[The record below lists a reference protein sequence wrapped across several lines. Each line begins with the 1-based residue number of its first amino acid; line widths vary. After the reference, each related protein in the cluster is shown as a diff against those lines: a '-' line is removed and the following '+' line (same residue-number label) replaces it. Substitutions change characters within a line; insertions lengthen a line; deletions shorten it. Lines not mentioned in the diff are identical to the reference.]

1 MKKFPVALTVAGS
14 DSGGGAGIQADL
26 KTFAAFRV
34 FGTAVI
40 TAVTAQN
47 TREVLDS
54 CPLYPEEVESQ
65 LEAIFDDFS
74 VQAVKT
80 GMLADA
86 DIVSV
91 TARKLKTEKV
101 RNLVVDPVLVSK
113 SGARL
118 LTDEGAE
125 VMVKKLFPVAALI
138 TPNLPEAETLTGM
151 KIKDGGDYR
160 KVAEKLLSFGP
171 RAVVIKGGHRSGDA
185 NDFFFDGKK
194 SFWLKAR
201 RAKVKAVH
209 GSGCIFSAAIAANL
223 AKGKMLFASVSAAKS
238 FMNRLL
244 ASPFK
249 PGRGHW
255 VADPVLQQNR

>member
-1 MKKFPVALTVAGS
+1 MKKFPIALTIAGS
-14 DSGGGAGIQADL
+14 DSGGGAGLQADL
-26 KTFAAFRV
+26 KTFASFKV
-34 FGTAVI
+34 FGTSVI

-47 TREVLDS
+47 SREVLDS
-54 CPLYPEEVESQ
+54 CPMYPEEVESQ
-65 LEAIFDDFS
+65 LEAIFDDFK
-74 VQAVKT
+74 VAAVKT

-91 TARKLKTEKV
+91 VARKLKSERI

-118 LTDEGAE
+118 LTTDGAE
-125 VMVKKLFPVAALI
+125 VMVKKLFPLAALI
-138 TPNLPEAETLTGM
+138 TPNLPEAETLAGM
-151 KIKDGGDYR
+151 KIKSIEDY
-160 KVAEKLLSFGP
+160 KKAAEKLLGFGP

-201 RAKVKAVH
+201 RVKAKAVH

-223 AKGKMLFASVSAAKS
+223 AKGRPLFASVLAAKS

-244 ASPFK
+244 AAPFK
-249 PGRGHW
+249 PGGGHW
-255 VADPVLQQNR
+255 AADPVLQSR

>member
-1 MKKFPVALTVAGS
+1 MKKFPVALTIAGS
-14 DSGGGAGIQADL
+14 DSGGGAGLQADL
-26 KTFAAFRV
+26 KTFAAFKV
-34 FGTAVI
+34 FGASVI

-65 LEAIFDDFS
+65 LEAIFDDFA

-80 GMLADA
+80 GMLADG

-91 TARKLKTEKV
+91 VARKLKAEKV
-101 RNLVVDPVLVSK
+101 RNLVVDPVLVAK

-118 LTDEGAE
+118 LTSDGAE
-125 VMVKKLFPVAALI
+125 VMVKKLFPLAALI
-138 TPNLPEAETLTGM
+138 TPNLPEAEALSGM
-151 KIKDGGDYR
+151 KIKSSEDYR
-160 KVAEKLLSFGP
+160 KAAEKLLSFGP

-185 NDFFFDGKK
+185 NDFYFDGKK
-194 SFWLKAR
+194 GVWLLAR

-209 GSGCIFSAAIAANL
+209 GSGCIFSAAISANL
-223 AKGKMLFASVSAAKS
+223 AKGKSLFGSVQTAKS
-238 FMNRLL
+238 YMNRLL

-249 PGRGHW
+249 PGGGHW
-255 VADPVLQQNR
+255 VVDPVLQSR

>member
-1 MKKFPVALTVAGS
+1 MKKFPIALTIAGS
-14 DSGGGAGIQADL
+14 DSGGGAGLQADL
-26 KTFAAFRV
+26 KTFASFKV
-34 FGTAVI
+34 FGTSVV

-54 CPLYPEEVESQ
+54 CPMYPEEVESQ
-65 LEAIFDDFS
+65 LEAIFDDFK
-74 VQAVKT
+74 VAAVKT

-91 TARKLKTEKV
+91 VARKLKSERI

-118 LTDEGAE
+118 LTVEGAE
-125 VMVKKLFPVAALI
+125 VMVKKLFPLAALI
-138 TPNLPEAETLTGM
+138 TPNLPEAETLSGM
-151 KIKDGGDYR
+151 KIKSEEDYR
-160 KVAEKLLSFGP
+160 KAAQKLLGFGP
-171 RAVVIKGGHRSGDA
+171 HAVVIKGGHRGGDA

-201 RAKVKAVH
+201 RAKAKAVH
-209 GSGCIFSAAIAANL
+209 GSGCIFSAAICANL
-223 AKGKMLFASVSAAKS
+223 ARGRPLFASVSAAKG

-244 ASPFK
+244 ASPLK

-255 VADPVLQQNR
+255 AADPLLQSR

>member
-26 KTFAAFRV
+26 KTFAAFKV
-34 FGTAVI
+34 FGTSVI

-65 LEAIFDDFS
+65 LEAIFDDFK
-74 VQAVKT
+74 VRAVKT
-80 GMLADA
+80 GMLANA

-91 TARKLKTEKV
+91 VARKLKAERV
-101 RNLVVDPVLVSK
+101 RNLVVDPVLVAK

-118 LTDEGAE
+118 LTADGAE
-125 VMVKKLFPVAALI
+125 VMVKKLFPLAALV
-138 TPNLPEAETLTGM
+138 TPNLPEAEAFAGM
-151 KIKDGGDYR
+151 KITSEEDYR
-160 KVAEKLLSFGP
+160 KAAEKLLGFGP
-171 RAVVIKGGHRSGDA
+171 RAVLIKGGHRSGDA
-185 NDFFFDGKK
+185 NDFYFDGKK
-194 SFWLKAR
+194 GAWLLAR
-201 RAKVKAVH
+201 RVKVKALH
-209 GSGCIFSAAIAANL
+209 GSGCIFSAAISAHL
-223 AKGKMLFASVSAAKS
+223 AKGRPLFSSVKTAKG
-238 FMNRLL
+238 FMNRFL

-255 VADPVLQQNR
+255 VADPVLQGR

>member
-1 MKKFPVALTVAGS
+1 MKKFPTCLTIAGS
-14 DSGGGAGIQADL
+14 DSGGGAGLQADL
-26 KTFAAFRV
+26 KTFAAFKV
-34 FGTAVI
+34 FGTSVI

-47 TREVLDS
+47 TTEVLDS

-65 LEAIFDDFS
+65 LEAIFDDFH

-80 GMLADA
+80 GMLADG

-91 TARKLKTEKV
+91 VARKLKAERVK
-101 RNLVVDPVLVSK
+101 NLVVDPVLVAK

-118 LTDEGAE
+118 LTGEGAE
-125 VMVKKLFPVAALI
+125 VMVKKLFPLAALI
-138 TPNLPEAETLTGM
+138 TPNLPEAEALSGM
-151 KIKDGGDYR
+151 KIKSEEDYR
-160 KVAEKLLSFGP
+160 KAAEKLLSFGP

-194 SFWLKAR
+194 SFWL
-201 RAKVKAVH
+201 RAQRVKVKAVH
-209 GSGCIFSAAIAANL
+209 GSGCIFSAAISANL
-223 AKGKMLFASVSAAKS
+223 ARGRSLFASVKTAKR

-255 VADPVLQQNR
+255 VADPVLQSR

>member
-1 MKKFPVALTVAGS
+1 MKKFPIALTVAGS

-26 KTFAAFRV
+26 KTFAAFKV
-34 FGTAVI
+34 FGTCVI

-47 TREVLDS
+47 TAEVLDS

-74 VQAVKT
+74 VKAVKT

-91 TARKLKTEKV
+91 VARKLKGERV
-101 RNLVVDPVLVSK
+101 RNLVVDPVLVAK

-118 LTDEGAE
+118 LTADGAE
-125 VMVKKLFPVAALI
+125 VMVRKLFPLAALI
-138 TPNLPEAETLTGM
+138 TPNLPEAEALAGM
-151 KIKDGGDYR
+151 KIKSEEDYR
-160 KVAEKLLSFGP
+160 KAAEKLLAFGP
-171 RAVVIKGGHRSGDA
+171 RAVLIKGGHRSGDA

-194 SFWLKAR
+194 GVWLQAR
-201 RAKVKAVH
+201 RVKVQAVH
-209 GSGCIFSAAIAANL
+209 GSGCILSASICAHL
-223 AKGKMLFASVSAAKS
+223 AKGHPLFFSVQSAKS

-244 ASPFK
+244 ASPFRA
-249 PGRGHW
+249 GRGHW
-255 VADPVLQQNR
+255 VADPVLQQR

>member
-1 MKKFPVALTVAGS
+1 
-14 DSGGGAGIQADL
+14 L
-26 KTFAAFRV
+26 KTFAALKV
-34 FGTAVI
+34 FGTSAVA
-40 TAVTAQN
+40 AVTAQN

-65 LEAIFDDFS
+65 LEAIFDDFK
-74 VQAVKT
+74 VAAVKT

-91 TARKLKTEKV
+91 VARKLKAERV

-118 LTDEGAE
+118 LTTEGAE
-125 VMVKKLFPVAALI
+125 VMVKKLFPLALLI
-138 TPNLPEAETLTGM
+138 TPNLPEAESLAGM
-151 KIKDGGDYR
+151 KIKSDEDYR
-160 KVAEKLLSFGP
+160 KAAEKLLGFGP
-171 RAVVIKGGHRSGDA
+171 RAVVIKGGHRRGDA

-194 SFWLKAR
+194 SFWLKSR

-209 GSGCIFSAAIAANL
+209 GSGCIFSAAICAHL
-223 AKGKMLFASVSAAKS
+223 ARGRPLFASVSAAKAFIS
-238 FMNRLL
+238 RLL

-255 VADPVLQQNR
+255 AADPVLQSR

>member
-1 MKKFPVALTVAGS
+1 MKKFPVALTIAGS
-14 DSGGGAGIQADL
+14 DSGGGAGLQADL
-26 KTFAAFRV
+26 KTFAAFKV
-34 FGTAVI
+34 FGTSVI

-65 LEAIFDDFS
+65 LEAIFDDFA

-80 GMLADA
+80 GMLADG

-91 TARKLKTEKV
+91 VARKLKAEKV
-101 RNLVVDPVLVSK
+101 RNLVVDPVLVAK

-118 LTDEGAE
+118 LTSDGAE
-125 VMVKKLFPVAALI
+125 VMVKKLFPLAALI
-138 TPNLPEAETLTGM
+138 TPNLPEAEALSGM
-151 KIKDGGDYR
+151 KIKSSLDYR
-160 KVAEKLLSFGP
+160 KAAEKLLSFGP

-185 NDFFFDGKK
+185 NDFYFDGRKG
-194 SFWLKAR
+194 FWFLAR
-201 RAKVKAVH
+201 RVKAKAVH
-209 GSGCIFSAAIAANL
+209 GSGCILSAAISANL
-223 AKGKMLFASVSAAKS
+223 AKGKSLFGSVQAAKS

-249 PGRGHW
+249 PGGGHW
-255 VADPVLQQNR
+255 VVDPVLQSR

>member
-1 MKKFPVALTVAGS
+1 MKKFPIALTIAGS
-14 DSGGGAGIQADL
+14 DSGGGAGVQADL
-26 KTFAAFRV
+26 KTFAACKV
-34 FGTAVI
+34 FGTSVI

-47 TREVLDS
+47 TREVLDT

-74 VQAVKT
+74 IKSVKT

-91 TARKLKTEKV
+91 VARKLKSERV

-118 LTDEGAE
+118 LTAEGAE
-125 VMVKKLFPVAALI
+125 VMVKKLFPLAALI
-138 TPNLPEAETLTGM
+138 TPNLPEAETLSGM
-151 KIKDGGDYR
+151 KIKSDGDYR
-160 KVAEKLLSFGP
+160 KVAEKLLSFGL

-194 SFWLKAR
+194 AFWLRAR
-201 RAKVKAVH
+201 RAKAKAVH
-209 GSGCIFSAAIAANL
+209 GSGCIFSAAIGAHL
-223 AKGKMLFASVSAAKS
+223 AQGRPLLASVQAAKK

-255 VADPVLQQNR
+255 VADPVLQHR